1 MALDLTGQSRQILSP
16 SGIQSFEPM
25 SIPVLSAHLRRLS
38 TVITDMHKCGKVRS
52 LVSPG
57 LCAGFRRG
65 KSVASESENAETG
78 LLGAL
83 RRLLANVNG
92 I

>member
-1 MALDLTGQSRQILSP
+1 MAHDLTGQSRQILSP

-25 SIPVLSAHLRRLS
+25 SIPVLSAHLRRSS
-38 TVITDMHKCGKVRS
+38 TVITDIHKCGKIWS

-65 KSVASESENAETG
+65 KLASESEEAEMG
-78 LLGAL
+78 LVGAL
-83 RRLLANVNG
+83 RCLLANVNG